1 MEKLIL
7 LLVTVLTSMLSIA
20 QHSGS
25 LLLKCKE
32 KSSLKA
38 IQGLTIEVFQDSLCW
53 EGETQ
58 LDGSVQFNNLK
69 PGIAKVNFVF
79 KKHFEE
85 QEVFIQDKQLFQYT
99 VLLDS
104 AKLKLKHL
112 RAEEYEESID
122 GRAGNQTSNDQY
134 DIPVQNL
141 GGISVSSQ
149 QIEEVQIVAYKVPL
163 IYMDRGSQ
171 AQTITRE
178 DISRMPVRSA
188 HGIASTVGGVNSN
201 ESNDA
206 LNIRGARQDANYYYI
221 DGVKVRGS
229 SRVPKSYM
237 GKVTV
242 YSGSIPANYGDVTGG
257 IISIES
263 KPIPMA
269 RIPKRTI
276 HTTNT
281 QTNTYSYEEVE
292 TYNYDNFLPIYENNF
307 LSPLMHP
314 HATFGLDVDQAAW
327 QYLKYNVEVGG
338 TIQRDAVKLEEMINA
353 FQHKDVSVP
362 ENELFNVDITRSN
375 CSWNKD
381 NELVSVH
388 LKAKDLPKTNVRKA
402 HNFVFLI
409 DVSGSMGS
417 SNRLPLIIKGLRNFV
432 KSLQP
437 EDRISIVT
445 YSGYTGVVLP
455 STSCEDKNKIMDA
468 LSSLQSGGSTNGIGG
483 IMEAYRQAESNFDI
497 KYNNRIILATDG
509 DFNVGINS
517 PGDLENYISKKRGQG
532 IYLTALGFGM
542 GNYKNSTL
550 ETLAKRGDGNHFYIH
565 SLNDMDHVLSNV
577 GNLINL
583 ARDVKLNVEFNP
595 RLVSNYR
602 LIGYENRLMKPK
614 DFADDTKDGGEL
626 GYGHYVT
633 AVFEVEKGKSTAVES
648 EFVKQRSKLGKSD
661 LAYVKLRYKPLD
673 DSVSVQRDY
682 TLLEDTPIE
691 ENKLLNLIIALGL
704 ELRDSAF
711 KGDMSKEAL
720 LELARSYKTTSEEE
734 VELKSL
740 IFKLVSEEK

>member
-1 MEKLIL
+1 
-7 LLVTVLTSMLSIA
+7 A
-20 QHSGS
+20 Q
-25 LLLKCKE
+25 
-32 KSSLKA
+32 
-38 IQGLTIEVFQDSLCW
+38 
-53 EGETQ
+53 
-58 LDGSVQFNNLK
+58 
-69 PGIAKVNFVF
+69 VNFMF
-79 KKHFEE
+79 KNHFEE

-112 RAEEYEESID
+112 RAEEYEESIN
-122 GRAGNQTSNDQY
+122 GREGNQAYVDQY
-134 DIPVQNL
+134 DIPIQTL

-163 IYMDRGSQ
+163 INMDRGAQ
-171 AQTITRE
+171 AQTITRDE
-178 DISRMPVRSA
+178 ISRMPVRSA
-188 HGIASTVGGVNSN
+188 NGIASTVGGVNSN

-206 LNIRGARQDANYYYI
+206 LNIRGAREDANYYYI

-242 YSGSIPANYGDVTGG
+242 YNGSIPASYGDVTGG

-263 KPIPMA
+263 KPIPMG
-269 RIPKRTI
+269 RVPKRTN
-276 HTTNT
+276 HSPNQ
-281 QTNTYSYEEVE
+281 QTNTYNYEEIE
-292 TYNYDNFLPIYENNF
+292 TFNYDDFLPIYENNF

-327 QYLKYNVEVGG
+327 QYLKYNVEAGR

-362 ENELFNVDITRSN
+362 ENELFNVNITRSN

-455 STSCEDKNKIMDA
+455 S
-468 LSSLQSGGSTNGIGG
+468 
-483 IMEAYRQAESNFDI
+483 
-497 KYNNRIILATDG
+497 
-509 DFNVGINS
+509 
-517 PGDLENYISKKRGQG
+517 
-532 IYLTALGFGM
+532 
-542 GNYKNSTL
+542 
-550 ETLAKRGDGNHFYIH
+550 
-565 SLNDMDHVLSNV
+565 
-577 GNLINL
+577 
-583 ARDVKLNVEFNP
+583 
-595 RLVSNYR
+595 
-602 LIGYENRLMKPK
+602 
-614 DFADDTKDGGEL
+614 
-626 GYGHYVT
+626 
-633 AVFEVEKGKSTAVES
+633 
-648 EFVKQRSKLGKSD
+648 
-661 LAYVKLRYKPLD
+661 
-673 DSVSVQRDY
+673 
-682 TLLEDTPIE
+682 
-691 ENKLLNLIIALGL
+691 
-704 ELRDSAF
+704 
-711 KGDMSKEAL
+711 
-720 LELARSYKTTSEEE
+720 
-734 VELKSL
+734 
-740 IFKLVSEEK
+740 